1 MPEPRLHIIHLSA
14 ALIWRGAEQQMIY
27 LYEGLKARG
36 AVQCFFCRA
45 GGLLAAHCAAHDI
58 PHVIYRR
65 ESGLNI
71 GLAKALKEYCRD
83 KRPDFAHIH
92 DPHAHNGW
100 FLAVTLGLTVPAIVH
115 RRVDFPVKGNVLNR
129 WKYNHPH
136 VKAVVAV
143 SERVKQI
150 LSPLMKDQDRLSV
163 MYDAVEMA
171 KFQALSNRQLLDKEF
186 PVCKG
191 KRKVACIAALVDH
204 KDIPTYIRMVHYVVE
219 VLNKKDFHF
228 FIIGGGALEQDI
240 REMIAAYRLGDFVTM
255 TGRREDIPQVLQSLD
270 YFVFTSKME
279 GFGST
284 ILEVMAAG
292 VPVIATKAGAAAEVL
307 EHRKN
312 AMLSNIG
319 DEVALGNALLDLA
332 NDEQFSNSITRQA
345 VAEVAAFSLE
355 SYTERM
361 IRLYQ
366 KIMSRQG

>member
-36 AVQCFFCRA
+36 AAQCFFCRA
-45 GGLLAAHCAAHDI
+45 GGLLAAYCAAHNI
-58 PHVIYRR
+58 PHVTYRR
-65 ESGLNI
+65 ESGLNL
-71 GLAKALKEYCRD
+71 GLAKALREYCRD

-100 FLAVTLGLTVPAIVH
+100 LLAVTLGLNLPAIVH

-129 WKYNHPH
+129 WKYNHPQ

-143 SERVKQI
+143 SDRVKQI
-150 LSPLMKDQDRLSV
+150 LSPVIKDKDRLSV
-163 MYDAVEMA
+163 LHDAVDIA
-171 KFQALSNRQLLDKEF
+171 KFRVLSNRHLLDKEF
-186 PVCKG
+186 LVCKG

-219 VLNKKDFHF
+219 VLNRKDFHF

-240 REMIAAYRLGDFVTM
+240 REMIAAYRLGNFVTM
-255 TGRREDIPQVLQSLD
+255 TGRREDIPAVLQNLD

-292 VPVIATKAGAAAEVL
+292 LPVIATEAGAAAEVL
-307 EHRKN
+307 VHRKN
-312 AMLSNIG
+312 AMLANIG

-332 NDEQFSNSITRQA
+332 NDEQLSNSITRQA
-345 VAEVAAFSLE
+345 GTDVAAFSLE
-355 SYTERM
+355 SYAKRM

-366 KIMSRQG
+366 KNMSRQG